1 MLKSLFDPSDDA
13 KASVINKLKGFILA
27 GVLIQISRF
36 SVVALVD
43 ISTVLTSSVGNLP
56 SIFLSDSPEFEK
68 QLMDANANVIKK
80 KRLIL
85 DLNDSLNSINLS
97 QEESDQTVSKNDL
110 IDSIMPNGKTLS

>member
-1 MLKSLFDPSDDA
+1 LFDPSDDA
-13 KASVINKLKGFILA
+13 RASVVNKVKGFILA

-36 SVVALVD
+36 AVVALVD

-56 SIFLSDSPEFEK
+56 SVFLSDSPEFEK
-68 QLMDANANVIKK
+68 HLMDANANVIKK

-85 DLNDSLNSINLS
+85 DTNDGLGSLRLS
-97 QEESDQTVSKNDL
+97 QEESTELVSKNDL